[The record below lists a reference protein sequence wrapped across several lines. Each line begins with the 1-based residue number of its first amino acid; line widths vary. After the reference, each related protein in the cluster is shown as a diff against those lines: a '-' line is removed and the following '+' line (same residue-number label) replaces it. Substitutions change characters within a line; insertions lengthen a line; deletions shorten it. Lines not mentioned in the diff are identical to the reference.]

1 VNRKAL
7 DQYINFNQQRQQ
19 FVERFESLAQDKLK
33 IQELMDGLDR
43 QKEEAIWRTFQG
55 VSQHFSEVF
64 RELVPYGEGSLIMV
78 KAAESMT
85 ESVEEFIREE
95 KVSQGSYH
103 GPSIDEFLGV
113 RVKVSFSD
121 AIQQFEMHQLS
132 GGQKALVALAII
144 FAIQRF
150 VAPPHCVLHLTMS
163 QMRSCSFL
171 SF

>member
-7 DQYINFNQQRQQ
+7 DQYLNFNQQRQQ
-19 FVERFESLAQDKLK
+19 FVERFELLSNDKIK
-33 IQELMDGLDR
+33 IQELMDGLDQ

-55 VSQHFSEVF
+55 VSQHFSDVF
-64 RELVPYGEGSLIMV
+64 KELVPFGEGSLIMV
-78 KAAESMT
+78 RATDSLSESG
-85 ESVEEFIREE
+85 VEEIIREE
-95 KVSQGSYH
+95 KVSQGGRYQ

-121 AIQQFEMHQLS
+121 AVQQFEMHQLS

-150 VAPPHCVLHLTMS
+150 
-163 QMRSCSFL
+163 RSSSSSIFSLLL
-171 SF
+171 SFNFH